1 MLTNKIFN
9 ASALR
14 SLLNWIYAFYQIFLC
29 LLANVILLT
38 IKFCFACYQIY
49 SHLVINTNRN
59 IAPFFCKQ
67 HISQAVSSLK
77 QTNFTPYYK
86 TQKL

>member
-14 SLLNWIYAFYQIFLC
+14 SLLNWIYAFYQILLC

-49 SHLVINTNRN
+49 SHLEININRN
-59 IAPFFCKQ
+59 IDHFLANDIYHK
-67 HISQAVSSLK
+67 
-77 QTNFTPYYK
+77 
-86 TQKL
+86 

>member
-14 SLLNWIYAFYQIFLC
+14 SLLNWIYAFYQILLC

-49 SHLVINTNRN
+49 SHLVININKNRDPLFSN
-59 IAPFFCKQ
+59 I
-67 HISQAVSSLK
+67 HILQAVSLLK
-77 QTNFTPYYK
+77 QTNLTPP
-86 TQKL
+86 